1 MGATIAH
8 SIHLLSIHPA
18 VRGSCPNYTIY
29 AFTILSQIC
38 PIVDFV
44 FALWKEQKRG
54 RVLTH
59 FFLKKKC
66 KEQNFLS

>member
-59 FFLKKKC
+59 FF
-66 KEQNFLS
+66 

>member
-44 FALWKEQKRG
+44 FAL
-54 RVLTH
+54 
-59 FFLKKKC
+59 
-66 KEQNFLS
+66 